1 MPLQVQQL
9 ALGSGMLSV
18 NAYLISGDAGFV
30 LIDTGMRRH
39 RALLDSKLAEA
50 GCIPGSLNLVLI
62 THGDADHIG
71 NARHVRDTYDSP
83 VAMHASDVEMAAEGN
98 MFAGRKAPNPVVK
111 ALLGLAAGV
120 REEDRFSP
128 DVLLD
133 ESSDLT
139 DYGLPGARILLLQ
152 GHSAGSIALVLED
165 GSLLCGDVME
175 NRTSPKLGSIMDDVP
190 LAQQSVQRLL
200 TLDIGTVYP
209 GHGRPFQISE
219 YPRETAERSP
229 V

>member
-1 MPLQVQQL
+1 
-9 ALGSGMLSV
+9 MLSV
-18 NAYLISGDAGFV
+18 NAYLILGDAGFV
-30 LIDTGMRRH
+30 LVDTGMRRH

-50 GCIPGSLNLVLI
+50 GCVPGSLNLVLI

-71 NARHVRDTYDSP
+71 NARHVRDTYRAP

-175 NRTSPKLGSIMDDVP
+175 NRSSPKLGSIMDDVP
-190 LAQQSVQRLL
+190 LAQRSVQRLL

-219 YPRETAERSP
+219 YPRDTAEGSQ